1 MQQAR
6 VEMYCLRAGWPR
18 AGVEWV
24 IMIGWWCSW
33 WRIRD
38 LVIIVDV
45 LGLVEM
51 DGGRAVGTRLL
62 VWLLM
67 LQDLL

>member
-1 MQQAR
+1 
-6 VEMYCLRAGWPR
+6 
-18 AGVEWV
+18 
-24 IMIGWWCSW
+24 MIGWWCSL

-51 DGGRAVGTRLL
+51 DGGRAAGTQLL

-67 LQDLL
+67 LRDLIAGLFYCLDCDWMIGLVVLVIMIC